1 MGQKSRSKREKREN
15 PPFHI
20 TIGSSV
26 VSDMADDV
34 VELTR
39 HQMRLIKASLLY
51 ADEVTLCSPIM
62 HILTAM
68 ERLPRF
74 SSDEQL
80 ELYQLTAPSLSD
92 DANLSETIAKFR
104 SQIKILARAS
114 RVLPEAKRLCDEAN
128 AIFAEFGSAVQE
140 KAKEFEVEEL
150 AELIKRGDVKIDR
163 LGETASDVEIVAESI
178 QLAAQQR
185 GRIVPG
191 APDVVQR
198 KILNDAMCD
207 RFLARLQSA
216 IVSSKTYPLFDDF
229 TGDLVR
235 VGLREGRLHTTPAQ
249 TDRAKHMGLAANLLE
264 RLPSF
269 DEATS
274 KELIDIRRELDAP
287 LIKFRRAMIQF
298 SGEIGSAS
306 WDADF
311 PIEADK
317 VFREQVQPAI
327 LEIEE
332 AVQSNNYLK
341 ELARCAIDKP
351 LEVTTTSALGLAMSK
366 ATFLGDVGLSVM
378 GVGLGA
384 GVVALKAWQEHVEKR
399 KDIENNQ
406 VFFYYKAQEM
416 LPR

>member
-1 MGQKSRSKREKREN
+1 MGIKSRLKREKREN

-26 VSDMADDV
+26 VSNDTEDIL
-34 VELTR
+34 EITR

-51 ADEVTLCSPIM
+51 ADQVTLCSPLM
-62 HILTAM
+62 HVLTAM

-74 SSDEQL
+74 SNDEQL
-80 ELYQLTAPSLSD
+80 ELYTLLAPTVSDEEGLAERLAEFRPQLRMLGMMRTVS
-92 DANLSETIAKFR
+92 
-104 SQIKILARAS
+104 
-114 RVLPEAKRLCDEAN
+114 PEARELYNECQAN
-128 AIFAEFGSAVQE
+128 FAEFRESVHQ
-140 KAKEFEVEEL
+140 KAKAFEVDEL

-163 LGETASDVEIVAESI
+163 LGETASDIEIIAESI

-185 GRIVPG
+185 GRTVPG
-191 APDVVQR
+191 APNVVQR
-198 KILNDAMCD
+198 KVLNDAMCD

-216 IVSSKTYPLFDDF
+216 ISSSKTYPLFDDF

-249 TDRAKHMGLAANLLE
+249 TERAKHLGLAANLLE

-298 SGEIGSAS
+298 SAEIGSAS
-306 WDADF
+306 WDVDF

-317 VFREQVQPAI
+317 VFREKVQPAV

-351 LEVTTTSALGLAMSK
+351 LEVTGTSALGLVMSK
-366 ATFLGDVGLSVM
+366 ATFLGDVGLSAM

-384 GVVALKAWQEHVEKR
+384 GIVALKAWQEHIEKR

-406 VFFYYKAQEM
+406 VFFYYKAQKT